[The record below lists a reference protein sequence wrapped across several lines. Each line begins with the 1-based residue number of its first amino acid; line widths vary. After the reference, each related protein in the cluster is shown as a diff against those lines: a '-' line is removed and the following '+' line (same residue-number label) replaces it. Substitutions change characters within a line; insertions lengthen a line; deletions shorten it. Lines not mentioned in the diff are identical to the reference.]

1 MVMRPDGGNEWKLLA
16 LGTALGAWWVLM
28 AGAALGFGAGSVK
41 ILRAL
46 GSFLHWEGAQG
57 L

>member
-1 MVMRPDGGNEWKLLA
+1 MAVRALWLCGQTEVM
-16 LGTALGAWWVLM
+16 GTALGVWWVPM